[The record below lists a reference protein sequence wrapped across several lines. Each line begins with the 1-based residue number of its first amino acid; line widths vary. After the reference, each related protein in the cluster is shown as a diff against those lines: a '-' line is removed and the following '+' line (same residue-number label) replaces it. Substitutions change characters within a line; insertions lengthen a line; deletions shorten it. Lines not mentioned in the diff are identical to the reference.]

1 MIVLKN
7 FVPTKMYKYMHTF
20 AAVEHKVQEGR
31 AQHPFI
37 LGVSLASAL
46 TILHK
51 EKSGLPRQGDAH

>member
-1 MIVLKN
+1 MVVLKN
-7 FVPTKMYKYMHTF
+7 FVPTEMYKYMHTF
-20 AAVEHKVQEGR
+20 AAVEQKAQEGR
-31 AQHPFI
+31 AQHTFT